1 MIPVTVVAGYLGSGK
16 TTLINQFLKETE
28 SPIAVLVNDFG
39 ELNIDAELIDNQD
52 SLTLSLT
59 NGCVCCKLSDDIGVS
74 LESLKGKDITAVIIE
89 ASGISLPIK
98 IANYGLSWP
107 GFSLKGI
114 LAVADG
120 QSIGTLLEDKFV
132 GYTVKG
138 QIEQA
143 DAVLLNRSYGLS
155 LEALNELNK
164 NIFLEE
170 EVSNYGDLL
179 SAKYFAKHFIEEN
192 PKEHATFQSSIFTS
206 NKPIKREDIKKYILL
221 NPNIQR
227 AKGWVCEENGVC
239 SLLQM
244 TPSECNFSPSDF
256 KSQTRVVFIYTGKLS
271 PPEF

>member
-1 MIPVTVVAGYLGSGK
+1 
-16 TTLINQFLKETE
+16 
-28 SPIAVLVNDFG
+28 
-39 ELNIDAELIDNQD
+39 
-52 SLTLSLT
+52 
-59 NGCVCCKLSDDIGVS
+59 
-74 LESLKGKDITAVIIE
+74 
-89 ASGISLPIK
+89 
-98 IANYGLSWP
+98 LSWP

-120 QSIGTLLEDKFV
+120 RSISSLLENKFV

-143 DAVLLNRSYGLS
+143 DAVLLNRSSGLS
-155 LEALNELNK
+155 LETLNELNK

-170 EVSNYGDLL
+170 EVSNCGDLL
-179 SAKYFAKHFIEEN
+179 SAKYFSKHFIEEN
-192 PKEHATFQSSIFTS
+192 PKEHAIFQSSIFTS
-206 NKPIKREDIKKYILL
+206 NKPIKKEDIKKYILS

-227 AKGWVCEENGVC
+227 AKGWVCEENGAC

-244 TPSECNFSPSDF
+244 TPSECNFSPSNF

>member
-16 TTLINQFLKETE
+16 TTLINKFLKEAE

-39 ELNIDAELIDNQD
+39 ELNIDAELIDNQE

-89 ASGISLPIK
+89 ASGISLPIN

-114 LAVADG
+114 LGLADG
-120 QSIGTLLEDKFV
+120 QSIGSLLEDKFV

-143 DAVLLNRSYGLS
+143 DAILLNRSSGLS
-155 LEALNELNK
+155 LEVLKGLNE

-170 EVSNYGDLL
+170 EVSNYTDLL
-179 SAKYFAKHFIEEN
+179 SAKYYANHFIGDS
-192 PKEHATFQSSIFTS
+192 PKEHASFQSSIFTS
-206 NKPIKREDIKKYILL
+206 NKPIKRDDIKKYLL
-221 NPNIQR
+221 INPNIQR
-227 AKGWVCEENGVC
+227 AKGWVCEENGIY

-244 TPSECNFSPSDF
+244 TPSGCNFSPSSF
-256 KSQTRVVFIYTGKLS
+256 KSQTRIVFIYTGKLS
-271 PPEF
+271 PFEF